1 MTYKHLRIIPAFRI
15 TKSFNLKRQ
24 KNLLKNNETVY
35 HDKVPISTRFYLQLL
50 KKSQFLK
57 HFTDTETYEYA
68 SESEKPINS
77 PEPLK
82 NKAQIKKEAEKTTY
96 NLRSSEGKTER
107 KVYEKPRTRRIKVQ
121 EKAENDESKALERK
135 RKNRKEP
142 LAPIIE
148 EIKSR
153 EPLKTVKGTEID
165 KIAEKLKSLVKNNNN
180 DDAKD
185 LLNCKETFDKENI
198 EGDNEPLHELKKEG
212 SV

>member
-1 MTYKHLRIIPAFRI
+1 ME
-15 TKSFNLKRQ
+15 
-24 KNLLKNNETVY
+24 KN
-35 HDKVPISTRFYLQLL
+35 
-50 KKSQFLK
+50 
-57 HFTDTETYEYA
+57 
-68 SESEKPINS
+68 
-77 PEPLK
+77 
-82 NKAQIKKEAEKTTY
+82 TY

-107 KVYEKPRTRRIKVQ
+107 KVYEKPRSRRNKVQ
-121 EKAENDESKALERK
+121 EKAETEESKVLEKK

-165 KIAEKLKSLVKNNNN
+165 KIAEKLKSLVKNSN

-198 EGDNEPLHELKKEG
+198 EGDDKQLCEVKKEG
-212 SV
+212 TYYIPYIYC